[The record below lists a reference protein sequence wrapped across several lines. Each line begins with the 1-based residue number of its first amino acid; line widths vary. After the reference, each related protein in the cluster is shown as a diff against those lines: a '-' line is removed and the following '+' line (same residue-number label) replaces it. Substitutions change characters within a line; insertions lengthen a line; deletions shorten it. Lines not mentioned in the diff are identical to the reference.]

1 MLQFG
6 FQISTQLKLV
16 DLMNTLHHKVVGQ
29 EVLKNVLSLLDNDV
43 KMNEELALLVVNPLI
58 KRVLAQS
65 VVLSF
70 FFMD

>member
-1 MLQFG
+1 
-6 FQISTQLKLV
+6 
-16 DLMNTLHHKVVGQ
+16 MNTLHHKVVGQ